1 MECLTCRGTGWLI
14 LRRDGTE
21 AVSPCPD
28 CRNRSSLERRLTAA
42 RVPPRYQDRGFEAY
56 SVHHPSQEEALT
68 KAVDYVERYPRAE
81 RGLLFSGPCGV
92 GKTHLAVA
100 VLKAAIEEKG
110 AEGRFVDEAE
120 LLRRLQYSYGPDS
133 VDTEREVML
142 PLMEADLL
150 IWDDLGTGRPTDWVR
165 ETIRMVI
172 NYRYTNQK
180 QTVMTSNWPLRRGR
194 GKVEGPSREST
205 LEERIGTRLFSR
217 VMEMCEVIEVAGPD
231 ARTEIHKAGMDFR
244 RRKRD
249 EKRSL
254 KVPAS
259 LLICPRCDSKRV
271 EITDESRHKSSG
283 AGQYIELSCLCG
295 GCENHFLARF
305 HPRSAKVEYPGV

>member
-1 MECLTCRGTGWLI
+1 MECVTCRGTGWLI
-14 LRRDGTE
+14 VRRDETE
-21 AVSPCPD
+21 AVAPCPD

-42 RVPPRYQDRGFEAY
+42 RIPPRYQDRGFEAY
-56 SVHHPSQEEALT
+56 SVHHASQEDALT
-68 KAVDYVERYPRAE
+68 KAVDYVERYPQVE

-100 VLKAAIEEKG
+100 ILRAAIQEKG
-110 AEGRFVDEAE
+110 VEGRFVDEAE
-120 LLRRLQYSYGPDS
+120 LLRRLQYSYSPDS

-180 QTVMTSNWPLRRGR
+180 QTIMTTNWPLR
-194 GKVEGPSREST
+194 KAQGPALDST

-217 VMEMCEVIEVAGPD
+217 VMEMCEVIEVEGPD
-231 ARTEIHKAGMDFR
+231 ARTKIHKAGMDFR

-249 EKRSL
+249 EKRPM

-259 LLICPRCDSKRV
+259 LLTCPRCGSKQID
-271 EITDESRHKSSG
+271 ITDQSSPKGSEPDRHV
-283 AGQYIELSCLCG
+283 ELSCFCP
-295 GCENHFLARF
+295 GCRVHFLARF
-305 HPRSAKVEYPGV
+305 HMRTARIEYPSV